1 MKVLIIGSYGL
12 VVGNLIARLHREK
25 CDVYVLTGKRKSDQ
39 RKGMPRHIAF
49 FFQEDATDL
58 KYVIQ
63 GIMPDYLIVTGAWDE
78 NYEWEKEECASAFS
92 SALVNILSWAKEYK
106 IPRVCYLSCMDART
120 GKGERGRIVKDGERI
135 CETYAE
141 PGFGITALRVPYV
154 YGACLCAEDRLDLLS
169 EQCFLAR
176 GGEDYGVWTE
186 TSELIYVTDLADAVF
201 RVGKEELN
209 QTPFSCYE
217 VEGKESLDGKA
228 FTGHIEKL
236 YEKSAAKALG
246 SIRLTDTASAR
257 GNAFCKDFGYT
268 PRIDV
273 KTGLERI
280 ENFLSKNHKKIAQMR
295 RAKVEEELYE
305 KSQSVKARMKQGMTG
320 VVHVLENLLVFA
332 AAFAAQYYVKG
343 WTDAFLYVDFLLLYL
358 VLIALKRGVGASI
371 LAALLAA
378 SANLW
383 MELLEGGTVSSVLS
397 QYQFVLQVLFYF
409 VIAIGISYSFLNQRV
424 KLREQMDQ
432 LKELEEEYTRIIDI
446 NRTNVEIKK
455 TFEDRL
461 VNYGDSIGKIYNVVS
476 ELEVLDVD
484 KVIMAS
490 LRVVSKIMSV
500 KDVSIYYAG
509 TDQYFHFVGA
519 TTKETGT
526 IRTILLSEYR
536 EMQEALLE
544 GEVFINQRIG
554 GELPRMAAPIYS
566 GDKLIY
572 IIMLW
577 NMEFEEVNL
586 YKKNLF
592 LVLVRIITSSLEKGY
607 QYEKVGRNQ
616 EYYEDTNI
624 MLPEA
629 FRRRVEEQLKGVP
642 LEEAEYTLVCVATQ
656 GRDRAQLNRELSGIL
671 RDNDRI
677 GYLREGSS
685 FIFILAHTNYDGAE
699 FVVRKL
705 TREGFQCRVV
715 KKFESEL

>member
-12 VVGNLIARLHREK
+12 IVGNLIARLHREK
-25 CDVYVLTGKRKSDQ
+25 CDVYVLTGKRKTDK

-49 FFQEDATDL
+49 FFQEDSADL
-58 KYVIQ
+58 KYVIS
-63 GIMPDYLIVTGAWDE
+63 GIMPDYLIFTGAWDE
-78 NYEWEKEECASAFS
+78 NYGWEKEECASAFS

-106 IPRVCYLSCMDART
+106 IPKVCYLSCMDAGTEKGAR
-120 GKGERGRIVKDGERI
+120 GKIVRDGERI

-141 PGFGITALRVPYV
+141 PGFGVTALRVPYV
-154 YGACLCAEDRLDLLS
+154 YGACLCAEDTLDLIS

-176 GGEDYGVWTE
+176 GGADYQLLASE
-186 TSELIYVTDLADAVF
+186 TELIYVTDLADAVY
-201 RVGKEELN
+201 RVGKEGLDKD
-209 QTPFSCYE
+209 PFSCYE
-217 VEGKESLDGKA
+217 VGGKERVDGETFA
-228 FTGHIEKL
+228 SHIERL
-236 YEKSAAKALG
+236 YEKSAPKALG
-246 SIRLTDTASAR
+246 TMFITDTAASSDR
-257 GNAFCKDFGYT
+257 TFNEDFGYT
-268 PRIDV
+268 PRIDI

-280 ENFLSKNHKKIAQMR
+280 ENFLSKNHKKIAQIR
-295 RAKVEEELYE
+295 RTKLQEELYE
-305 KSQSVKARMKQGMTG
+305 KSQSAKAQIRQGMTY

-332 AAFAAQYYVKG
+332 VAFAAQYFLKG
-343 WTDAFLYVDFLLLYL
+343 SMDAFVYVDFLLLYI
-358 VLIALKRGVGASI
+358 VIIALKRGVGESI
-371 LAALLAA
+371 LAVLLA
-378 SANLW
+378 SCANLW
-383 MELLEGGTVSSVLS
+383 MEILDGGTVSGVLS

-409 VIAIGISYSFLNQRV
+409 IIAIGVSYSFLLHRT
-424 KLREQMDQ
+424 KLKERMDQ
-432 LKELEEEYTRIIDI
+432 LRELEEEYTRIIDI

-461 VNYGDSIGKIYNVVS
+461 INYGDSIGKIYNVVS
-476 ELEVLDVD
+476 ELDVLEVD

-519 TTKETGT
+519 TTKETGGL
-526 IRTILLSEYR
+526 RTILLSEYK
-536 EMQEALLE
+536 ELGKALME
-544 GEVFINQRIG
+544 GDVFINHEIG

-566 GDKLIY
+566 GNKLIY

-577 NMEFEEVNL
+577 NMEFDEVNL

-592 LVLVRIITSSLEKGY
+592 LVLVKIITSSLEKGY

-629 FRRRVEEQLKGVP
+629 FRNRVEEQLKGVP
-642 LEEAEYTLVCVATQ
+642 QEEAEYTLVCVATE
-656 GRDRAQLNRELSGIL
+656 GRDRTQLNMELSGIL
-671 RDNDRI
+671 RDSDRI
-677 GYLREGSS
+677 GYLKEGSDY
-685 FIFILAHTNYDGAE
+685 IYILAHTNYDGAE

-705 TREGFQCRVV
+705 TREGFRCRVV
-715 KKFESEL
+715 TKDED

>member
-12 VVGNLIARLHREK
+12 VVGNLISRLHREK
-25 CDVYVLTGKRKSDQ
+25 CDVYVLTGKRKSDK

-49 FFQEDATDL
+49 FFQEDSADL

-63 GIMPDYLIVTGAWDE
+63 GIMPDYLIFAGAWDE

-106 IPRVCYLSCMDART
+106 IPKVCYLSCMDAGTEQGAR
-120 GKGERGRIVKDGERI
+120 GKIVRDGERI

-141 PGFGITALRVPYV
+141 PGFEVTALRVPYV
-154 YGACLCAEDRLDLLS
+154 YGACMCPEDTLDLLA

-176 GGEDYGVWTE
+176 GGGDYRLPE
-186 TSELIYVTDLADAVF
+186 AKAELIYVTDVSEAVY
-201 RVGKEELN
+201 RVGKETLN
-209 QTPFSCYE
+209 RDPFSCYD
-217 VEGKESLDGKA
+217 VSGKECIDEESFA
-228 FTGHIEKL
+228 SHIEKL
-236 YEKSAAKALG
+236 YEKSMAKASG
-246 SIRLTDTASAR
+246 KMRLTDTAASEGSA
-257 GNAFCKDFGYT
+257 FSEDFGYV

-280 ENFLSKNHKKIAQMR
+280 ENFLSKNHKKIAQIR
-295 RAKVEEELYE
+295 KIKVQEELLE
-305 KSQSVKARMKQGMTG
+305 KSRSAKAQIKQGLTSII
-320 VVHVLENLLVFA
+320 HILENLFVFA
-332 AAFAAQYYVKG
+332 VAFAAEYFLKG
-343 WTDAFLYVDFLLLYL
+343 ETSAFLYVDFLLLYI
-358 VLIALKRGVGASI
+358 VLMALKRGVGESI
-371 LAALLAA
+371 LAVLLAA

-409 VIAIGISYSFLNQRV
+409 IIAIGISYSFLLHRIRL
-424 KLREQMDQ
+424 KERMDQ
-432 LKELEEEYTRIIDI
+432 LRELEEEYTRIIDI
-446 NRTNVEIKK
+446 NKTNVEIKK

-461 VNYGDSIGKIYNVVS
+461 INYGDSIGKIYNVVS
-476 ELEVLDVD
+476 ELDVLEVD

-490 LRVVSKIMSV
+490 LRVVSRIMSV

-519 TTKETGT
+519 TTKETGGL
-526 IRTILLSEYR
+526 RTILLSEYK
-536 EMQEALLE
+536 ELEEALLE
-544 GEVFINQRIG
+544 GDVFINHDIG

-566 GDKLIY
+566 GNKLIY

-577 NMEFEEVNL
+577 NMEFDEVNL

-592 LVLVRIITSSLEKGY
+592 LVLVKIITSSLEKGY

-629 FRRRVEEQLKGVP
+629 FKHRVEEQLKGVP
-642 LEEAEYTLVCVATQ
+642 REEAEYTLVCVAAE
-656 GRDRAQLNRELSGIL
+656 GRDRMQLNKELSGIL
-671 RDNDRI
+671 RDSDRI
-677 GYLREGSS
+677 GYLKEGSDY
-685 FIFILAHTNYDGAE
+685 IYILAHTNYDGAE

-705 TREGFQCRVV
+705 AREGFRCKVV
-715 KKFESEL
+715 TKDDQ

>member
-12 VVGNLIARLHREK
+12 VVGNLIARMHREK
-25 CDVYVLTGKRKSDQ
+25 CDVYVLTGKRKVDK

-49 FFQEDATDL
+49 FFQEDSADL

-63 GIMPDYLIVTGAWDE
+63 GIMPDYLIFAGAWDE

-106 IPRVCYLSCMDART
+106 IPKVCYLSCMDAATEQEAR
-120 GKGERGRIVKDGERI
+120 GKIVRDGERI

-141 PGFGITALRVPYV
+141 PGFEITALRVPYV
-154 YGACLCAEDRLDLLS
+154 YGASLCAEDTLDLLS

-176 GGEDYGVWTE
+176 GGEDYRLPSI

-201 RVGKEELN
+201 RVGKESLDQN
-209 QTPFSCYE
+209 PFSCYE
-217 VEGKESLDGKA
+217 VGGKERIDGSA
-228 FTGHIEKL
+228 FTSYIEKL
-236 YEKSAAKALG
+236 YEKSAAKASG
-246 SIRLTDTASAR
+246 EIQLTDIHTSESSAF
-257 GNAFCKDFGYT
+257 NEDFGYT

-273 KTGLERI
+273 TTGLERI
-280 ENFLSKNHKKIAQMR
+280 ENFLSKNHKKIAQIR
-295 RAKVEEELYE
+295 RNKRQEELQE
-305 KSQSVKARMKQGMTG
+305 KSQSVKAQIKQGMTI
-320 VVHVLENLLVFA
+320 VIHIFENLLVFA
-332 AAFAAQYYVKG
+332 VAFAAQYFLNG
-343 WTDAFLYVDFLLLYL
+343 ENSAFLHVDFLLLYI
-358 VLIALKRGVGASI
+358 VLMALKRGVGESI
-371 LAALLAA
+371 LAVLLAA

-383 MELLEGGTVSSVLS
+383 MALLEGGTVSSIMS

-409 VIAIGISYSFLNQRV
+409 VIAIGISYSFLLHRTRL
-424 KLREQMDQ
+424 KERMDQ
-432 LKELEEEYTRIIDI
+432 LRELEEEYTRIIDI

-455 TFEDRL
+455 AFEDRL
-461 VNYGDSIGKIYNVVS
+461 INYGDSIGKIYNVVS
-476 ELEVLDVD
+476 ELDVLEVD

-519 TTKETGT
+519 TTKETGGL
-526 IRTILLSEYR
+526 RTILLSEYK
-536 EMQEALLE
+536 ELEEALLE
-544 GEVFINQRIG
+544 GDVFINHEIG

-566 GDKLIY
+566 GNKLIY

-577 NMEFEEVNL
+577 HMEFEEINL

-592 LVLVRIITSSLEKGY
+592 LVLVKIITSSLEKGY

-624 MLPEA
+624 MLPDA
-629 FRRRVEEQLKGVP
+629 FRNRIEEQLKGVP
-642 LEEAEYTLVCVATQ
+642 QEEAEYTLVCVAAE
-656 GRDRAQLNRELSGIL
+656 GRDRTQLNMELSGLL
-671 RDNDRI
+671 RDSDRI
-677 GYLREGSS
+677 GYLKEGSDY
-685 FIFILAHTNYDGAE
+685 IYILAHTNFDGAE

-705 TREGFQCRVV
+705 TREGFRCKVV
-715 KKFESEL
+715 TKDEH